1 MMLNFI
7 FSVHNHQPVGNFD
20 HVLEEA
26 YELAYEPFLEKVF
39 ENPEVK
45 LSLHNTGFLLD
56 WLVEKRP
63 SYVELLRAMVERGQV
78 EIIGGGYYEPV
89 LAVIPVQDR
98 LGQIRMMTD
107 KVEQHFGVRPR
118 GLWLAERVWDPTL
131 PTTLKEAGIEYVIVD
146 DFHFIRSGFRKEEL
160 NGYYVTEDL
169 GSEVRVFPGCERL
182 RYLMPFEPV
191 TSLEEYL
198 RGLTQKAP
206 SDGAVIY
213 ADDGEKFGIWPGTH
227 STVYEEGWLD
237 DFLDKVISSE
247 GWLRSVTFSEYMDSV
262 GPLGSAYL
270 PTTSYM
276 EMGEWALPPEA
287 AGVFAS
293 LRETL
298 KGSDEFQDALR
309 FLQGGMW
316 RNFFSKY
323 PEANWMHKR
332 MLLASRTIAEKAG
345 EEGIGSE
352 FSEALT
358 HLYKAQSNDAYWHG
372 VFGGLY
378 LPHLRTSVYEH
389 IIKAERAAGAF
400 RGKGVAIST
409 FDVDS
414 DTHEEVVMRSE
425 GLSLFISPASGGAI
439 VELDSVDNAVNLL
452 NTLSRRREGYH
463 SKLLKASGAAQGG
476 SDLSP
481 GDSTKSIHDMIVTK
495 EEGLSDYLC
504 YDETRRLSLREHLLK
519 EGETLERFSAS
530 ENEELGSFHL
540 SPFDVELR
548 EKAGKKV
555 VKLSRSESILGQ
567 VLQVNKE
574 LVFTGPSAFS
584 VDYSL
589 SGQGAEAAEG
599 RSTQERK
606 AMLGVEFNLCLPGCD
621 GPACYY
627 EPGFGNGHDSGQGAG
642 RKGERKG
649 GQRSGLGSSAEVRG
663 VKALEL
669 VDTYSGVCVS
679 FTLSREAL
687 LWSFPV
693 HTVSLSEAGFE
704 RNYQGSCIVFLLPI
718 ELAVGA
724 VTDFTLK
731 VEVSK
736 K

>member
-26 YELAYEPFLEKVF
+26 YELAYEPFLKKVF
-39 ENPEVK
+39 ENPGVK

-63 SYVELLRAMVERGQV
+63 SYVELVRAMVERGQL

-107 KVEQHFGVRPR
+107 KVEEHFGVRPR

-131 PTTLKEAGIEYVIVD
+131 PTTLKEAGVEYVIVD
-146 DFHFIRSGFRKEEL
+146 DFHFIRSGFRKDEL

-191 TSLEEYL
+191 TRLEEYL
-198 RGLTQKAP
+198 RGLELKSD
-206 SDGAVIY
+206 SDGAAIY

-227 STVYEEGWLD
+227 STVYDEGWLD
-237 DFLDKVISSE
+237 DFLDKIVSSE
-247 GWLRSVTFSEYMDSV
+247 GWLRSVTYSEFMDSV
-262 GPLGSAYL
+262 SPLGSAYL

-293 LRETL
+293 LRERL
-298 KGSDEFQDALR
+298 KGSDELRGALR
-309 FLQGGMW
+309 FFQGGMW

-323 PEANWMHKR
+323 PEAHWMHKR
-332 MLLASRTIAEKAG
+332 RLLASRTIAEKAG
-345 EEGIGSE
+345 KKSSGCDLP
-352 FSEALT
+352 EALT

-378 LPHLRTSVYEH
+378 LPHLRASVYEQ
-389 IIKAERAAGAF
+389 IIKAERATGAF
-400 RGKGVAIST
+400 RGKGVAISN
-409 FDVDS
+409 FDMDA
-414 DTHEEVVMRSE
+414 DTRKEVVMRSE
-425 GLSLFISPASGGAI
+425 GMGLFISPASGGSI
-439 VELDSVDNAVNLL
+439 VELDFVDNAVNLL
-452 NTLSRRREGYH
+452 NTLSRWREGYH
-463 SKLLKASGAAQGG
+463 TKLLKASGAAQGG

-481 GDSTKSIHDMIVTK
+481 DDSTKSIHDMIVTK
-495 EEGLSDYLC
+495 EEGLSEYLR
-504 YDETRRLSLREHLLK
+504 YDDARRLSLREHLLR
-519 EGETLERFSAS
+519 EDETLERFSAS
-530 ENEELGSFHL
+530 ENEELGSFHV
-540 SPFDVELR
+540 SPFDVELG
-548 EKAGKKV
+548 EKG
-555 VKLSRSESILGQ
+555 VKLSRSERVQGQ
-567 VLQVNKE
+567 VLQVKKDI
-574 LVFTGPSAFS
+574 VFIGPSAFS

-589 SGQGAEAAEG
+589 SGQGVEADEG
-599 RSTQERK
+599 RRIKAQK

-621 GPACYY
+621 GPACYF
-627 EPGFGNGHDSGQGAG
+627 EPGFGGGHDN
-642 RKGERKG
+642 

-663 VKALEL
+663 VKGLEL

-679 FTLSREAL
+679 FTLSREAT
-687 LWSFPV
+687 LWSFPI

-704 RNYQGSCIVFLLPI
+704 RNYQGSCILFLLPI
-718 ELAVGA
+718 ELSGGA
-724 VTDFTLK
+724 ITDFTLK
-731 VEVSK
+731 VEVLK